1 MVLVA
6 GPILIAFK
14 PENAMDAFQCLDVH
28 GTILLQ
34 DQCGRVHL
42 HSLRHV
48 LIVKGQLHVPT
59 LIIRLDAAGVDPPI
73 GHPHYCWNI
82 VAHFPFLSMV
92 MILE

>member
-1 MVLVA
+1 MVA

-14 PENAMDAFQCLDVH
+14 PENAVDALQCLDVH
-28 GTILLQ
+28 GATLFQ
-34 DQCGRVHL
+34 NQRGRVHL

-59 LIIRLDAAGVDPPI
+59 LVIRLDAAGVNPPI
-73 GHPHYCWNI
+73 GHPNYCWNI